1 MMMNQRLERLEKEI
15 HSLRKSTRRWR
26 VASCTLLLGVGL
38 LAADVIGPTVI
49 DHLIVNRID
58 VLGDA
63 GTPIVSIA
71 KTDEGGRID
80 LYNQSGVNLL
90 RLSSTPSGGDV
101 AIWDDAGTNVAG
113 IWSAKNGGTFSLW
126 NAAGEELSQFASGA
140 LPLCAPTA
148 ALHIQ
153 NKQGDPIAVVA
164 SDPQGHGRFQIA
176 DATGNVVSEIL
187 MLPDIGGAVVVN
199 SETGKKM
206 GVLAATDEGGRLNLM
221 NAQSVPVFIASPTG
235 DSGGGAMTVTN
246 QRGIPVVVMKSD
258 EEQRGIIEVLDADG
272 NGVRRIRPLRS
283 YSP

>member
-140 LPLCAPTA
+140 LTLSGPNAS
-148 ALHIQ
+148 LHIQ